1 VGFLNLCR
9 RKRATK
15 TLALIRTEEQQ
26 HRFHFPMPAHALI
39 QLGIIVIGHPDFLS
53 SPTHRLPIRRLSV
66 D

>member
-1 VGFLNLCR
+1 MWVSLIYAEENER
-9 RKRATK
+9 RKP
-15 TLALIRTEEQQ
+15 LIRTKEKQ

-39 QLGIIVIGHPDFLS
+39 QLGNIVIGHPGFLS